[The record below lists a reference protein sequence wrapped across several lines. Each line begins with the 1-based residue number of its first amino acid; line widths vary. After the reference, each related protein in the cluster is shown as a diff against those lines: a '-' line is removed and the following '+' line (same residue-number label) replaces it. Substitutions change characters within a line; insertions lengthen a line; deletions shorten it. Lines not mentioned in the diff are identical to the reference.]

1 MFSLA
6 KKRSQQKER
15 IANIAKTNPT
25 RHSQIERYFES
36 GSSLVLLAGARAG
49 AAGMRKK
56 VTHGGNRDI
65 DKTSRQQTHVLWL
78 PRADNIRQPTR
89 ENFLKHA
96 YTQKH
101 LGRVLI
107 GSNRQRLGKITVVQ
121 LFLDLINFA
130 FFDEEE
136 IGIQLRGIIVVL
148 IVTDLREVAQNP
160 GQGIW
165 TGTNDMADQVVES
178 RVPVRQFQ

>member
-1 MFSLA
+1 M
-6 KKRSQQKER
+6 
-15 IANIAKTNPT
+15 
-25 RHSQIERYFES
+25 
-36 GSSLVLLAGARAG
+36 
-49 AAGMRKK
+49 
-56 VTHGGNRDI
+56 
-65 DKTSRQQTHVLWL
+65 L
-78 PRADNIRQPTR
+78 PPADDIRQPAR

-96 YTQKH
+96 YTQIQ

-136 IGIQLRGIIVVL
+136 IGIQFRGIIVVL
-148 IVTDLREVAQNP
+148 IVTDLRKVAQNP

-165 TGTNDMADQVVES
+165 TGTNDMTDQVVES
-178 RVPVRQFQ
+178 RVPVCQLQEWRG